1 MHIRNDPSFFLTKRT
16 GAPQGEVLGRIK
28 PFSSNFWSWFDSSRI
43 SDGASRYG
51 ALAIGLAPGMRSMRK
66 RYHDLAVIQGDH
78 QGTPEETLGPLGRL

>member
-28 PFSSNFWSWFDSSRI
+28 PFSSNSWSWFDSSRI

-51 ALAIGLAPGMRSMRK
+51 ALATGLAPGMRSIRK
-66 RYHDLAVIQGDH
+66 SISR
-78 QGTPEETLGPLGRL
+78 LGGNPGRSSGNT

>member
-28 PFSSNFWSWFDSSRI
+28 PFSSNSWSWFDNSPI

-51 ALAIGLAPGMRSMRK
+51 ALATGLVPGIRSIRK
-66 RYHDLAVIQGDH
+66 SISR
-78 QGTPEETLGPLGRL
+78 LGGSPGRSSGKT